1 MYWLLLVEFLCWLLT
16 ISLSLVLA
24 GLVVLDE
31 INPLGLQVELVVPGG
46 IRLPG
51 IQAELV
57 VPNGFTWLVAL
68 GGFRSPGMQV
78 EPWPEKS
85 KNSILYTVSRR

>member
-1 MYWLLLVEFLCWLLT
+1 LYWLLLVEFLCWLLT

-46 IRLPG
+46 SRHLEIR
-51 IQAELV
+51 AEL
-57 VPNGFTWLVAL
+57 
-68 GGFRSPGMQV
+68 
-78 EPWPEKS
+78 
-85 KNSILYTVSRR
+85 